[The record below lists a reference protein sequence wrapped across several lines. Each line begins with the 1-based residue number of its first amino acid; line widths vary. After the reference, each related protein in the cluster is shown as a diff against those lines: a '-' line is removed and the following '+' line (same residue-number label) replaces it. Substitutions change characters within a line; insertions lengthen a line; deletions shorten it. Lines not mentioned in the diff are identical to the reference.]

1 MQNVLGCWARSEN
14 LTARDGFCDG
24 NGCCQ
29 VALTRNMSNYDVD
42 FNKRYNTTDYY
53 TNRGTTDGAEYCG
66 YAVMMEAAAFH
77 FRTTYL
83 NTTLFWDEN
92 DGRVPVVLNWVV
104 GNETCDVASKK
115 ADLYACRSNN
125 SKCIDSSNGIGYLC
139 NCNDGYD
146 GNPYLTDGCKGAYCK
161 FIMTDAFKYN
171 TNLACHLIQSLQS

>member
-1 MQNVLGCWARSEN
+1 
-14 LTARDGFCDG
+14 
-24 NGCCQ
+24 
-29 VALTRNMSNYDVD
+29 MSNYDVD

-77 FRTTYL
+77 FRTAYL

>member
-1 MQNVLGCWARSEN
+1 MGFAMATAVARLRSPATCPTMT
-14 LTARDGFCDG
+14 LIS
-24 NGCCQ
+24 
-29 VALTRNMSNYDVD
+29 L
-42 FNKRYNTTDYY
+42 K
-53 TNRGTTDGAEYCG
+53 GTTLRITTPTEASQMVQTAEYCG

-77 FRTTYL
+77 FRTAYL

-139 NCNDGYD
+139 NCTDEYD

-161 FIMTDAFKYN
+161 FIMIDAFKYN
-171 TNLACHLIQSLQS
+171 THLACRLIQPLQS